1 MNSILLLSLLVRIGA
16 LGWSLV
22 IWYRVRD
29 WRVALIAVVIA
40 LMTFRQGLTAFGI
53 PDVWPLSHIADADEI
68 PGLVVSACILVVM
81 IFVGR
86 MVETARNQTRDFA
99 AANKELREEMVLR
112 ERAQSRLAENERML
126 STLMSNL
133 PGMVYRRRYDP
144 GCVMEFC
151 SEGSRALT
159 GFDAADLIGN
169 KRTSYAELIHP
180 NDRDMVW
187 RGVQAAVAESRPFEM
202 TYRIQ
207 TATGDV
213 KWVWERGCA
222 VPDGDGG
229 ATVEGFIT
237 DITETK
243 LVEDQLRQAQKM
255 EIVGQLTGGVAHD
268 FNNLLA
274 IMIGNL
280 ELASE
285 SAEQGSEHYNR
296 IARALGAAERGAT
309 LTRQLL
315 AFSRKQVLQPQ
326 SVDFNKLVP
335 RAIDLFHRALGETT
349 EIETVLAGGLWK
361 TMVDPGQLEHAL
373 LNLAVNARD
382 AMPDGGRLTIE
393 TANARL
399 DEEYRQLNR
408 YARPGAYV
416 MLAVSD
422 TGTGMAQDVAAR
434 AFEPFFTTKDV
445 GKGSGLGL
453 SMVYGFVKQSGGHV
467 KIYSEVGRGTTI
479 KLYFPRAREHA
490 TPIFER
496 PLGIAPPG
504 QRSILLVE
512 DDPDVRRLSVDTLTD
527 NGYRVIEAA
536 NGHAALEILKDGAE
550 IDLLFTDLVL
560 PGGVDGVDLAKQ
572 ARGMSPKIKVLYTTG
587 YGYNAAKRNNGFE
600 DGSEVLAKPYRKAE
614 LIRKIREILGRSADQ
629 DNRDQRP
636 R

>member
-22 IWYRVRD
+22 IWHRLRD
-29 WRVALIAVVIA
+29 WRVGIIAFVIV
-40 LMTFRQGLTAFGI
+40 LMTLRQGLTTFGV
-53 PDVWPLSHIADADEI
+53 PDVWPLSHIPNARDI
-68 PGLVVSACILVVM
+68 PSLIVSACILALT
-81 IFVGR
+81 IIAGR
-86 MVETARNQTRDFA
+86 MIETARYQTRDFA
-99 AANKELREEMVLR
+99 AANKELRHAMALC
-112 ERAQSRLAENERML
+112 ERAQSRLAVNERML

-133 PGMVYRRRYDP
+133 PGMVYRCRCEP
-144 GCVMEFC
+144 GCTMEFC
-151 SEGSRALT
+151 SDGCRGLT
-159 GFDAADLIGN
+159 GFDAADLVGN
-169 KRTSYAELIHP
+169 KKTSYAELIHP

-187 RGVQAAVAESRPFEM
+187 RGVHAALAESQPFEM
-202 TYRIQ
+202 KYRIN
-207 TATGDV
+207 TATGDE
-213 KWVWERGCA
+213 KWVWDQGCA
-222 VPDGDGG
+222 VPDGNGG
-229 ATVEGFIT
+229 TTLEGFII
-237 DITETK
+237 DVTETK

-285 SAEQGSEHYNR
+285 SAEQGSEHQNH
-296 IARALGAAERGAT
+296 ILRALDAAERGAT

-326 SVDFNKLVP
+326 SVDLNKLVP
-335 RAIDLFHRALGETT
+335 RAIELFHRALGETI

-382 AMPDGGRLTIE
+382 AMPNGGRLTIE

-408 YARPGAYV
+408 FARPGAYV

-422 TGTGMAQDVAAR
+422 NGTGMAPDVAAR

-467 KIYSEVGRGTTI
+467 NIYSEVGRGTTI

-496 PLGIAPPG
+496 PLGTVPPG

-527 NGYRVIEAA
+527 NGYRVIEAQ
-536 NGHAALEILKDGAE
+536 NGRAALEILKDGAE

-572 ARGMSPKIKVLYTTG
+572 ARSMRPKIKVLYTTG

-600 DGSEVLAKPYRKAE
+600 DGTEVLAKPYRKAE
-614 LIRKIREILGRSADQ
+614 LIRKIREVLGCGVDP
-629 DNRDQRP
+629 DN
-636 R
+636 